1 MRPYL
6 PARVVLLLGL
16 IVVAIGFDSPVTSVS
31 ADGPALAAYYRVFTS
46 SVIDSTYLP
55 SWVSNIYG
63 HEDLDGDGNQ
73 DMLFLGGE
81 LEQPG
86 KTMFEPQP
94 GRILLGDG
102 NGGFRL
108 MPPDRFPVAALNTI
122 YPRKI
127 LFADFNADARP
138 DIFVA
143 TTGRDVTPSP
153 GEQNRLYL
161 STPDGRWEDATSRLP
176 ALNDRSHAAAAG
188 DVTGR
193 GIIDIFVGNGYQ
205 GQTRILPYMLLN
217 SGTGEFAL
225 SRDGLP
231 VKRGEL
237 LDSDLTRHLFN
248 GSTFA
253 DLDGD
258 GLPDLIVTATAS
270 NSGDAFRNT
279 TIFWNRQ
286 GMFVNDGVT
295 VLPEVTPFQQSHNDL
310 DARAIDF
317 TGDGLLDLVVVGTQG
332 GTQGSPAYYDGWFV
346 QLFVNQGN
354 RRFVEE
360 TYARLAPSDAAGGI
374 PGERSILAGIAPFW
388 ITPLDFDGNGTPD
401 FSVQFG
407 RGSQGT
413 MPLEVPIIWLNDG
426 TGRFSTLKVGDFVA
440 DADRVAMGHAHVVPT
455 RDGFSFFHAVV
466 TQGRGLQVRGVL
478 ATRPYRP
485 QR

>member
-1 MRPYL
+1 MRPYP
-6 PARVVLLLGL
+6 PARVALNLGL
-16 IVVAIGFDSPVTSVS
+16 VFVAIGFDSPRTAVS
-31 ADGPALAAYYRVFTS
+31 ADGPALGAYYKAFTS
-46 SVIDSTYLP
+46 PVIDSTYLP

-63 HEDLDGDGNQ
+63 NEDLDGDGNQ
-73 DMLFLGGE
+73 DLLILGGE
-81 LEQPG
+81 LVLPG
-86 KTMFEPQP
+86 KTAWEPQP
-94 GRILLGDG
+94 GRVLLGDG

-108 MPPDRFPVAALNTI
+108 MPPDRFPVATLNTVLA
-122 YPRKI
+122 RKI

-138 DIFVA
+138 DIFLA
-143 TTGRDVTPSP
+143 TTGWDVYPSP
-153 GEQNRLYL
+153 NEQNRLYL

-176 ALNDRSHAAAAG
+176 ALNDRTHAAAAG

-193 GIIDIFVGNGYQ
+193 GKIDIFVGNGYQ

-217 SGTGEFAL
+217 SGTGEFTL

-237 LDSDLTRHLFN
+237 LDSDLTGHLFN

-258 GLPDLIVTATAS
+258 GLPDLIVTAVAIDR
-270 NSGDAFRNT
+270 NNAFRKT

-286 GMFVNDGVT
+286 GMFANDNVT
-295 VLPEVTPFQQSHNDL
+295 ELPEVTPFQQSHQEM

-332 GTQGSPAYYDGWFV
+332 NPANYDGWFV

-360 TYARLAPSDAAGGI
+360 TDTRLAPSDAAGGI
-374 PGERSILAGIAPFW
+374 PGERSTLNGIWPMW

-401 FSVQFG
+401 FSIKFS
-407 RGSQGT
+407 RGSNPAGL
-413 MPLEVPIIWLNDG
+413 PLDLPIIWLNDG
-426 TGRFSTLKVGDFVA
+426 TGRYSTLKVGDIVA
-440 DADRVAMGHAHVVPT
+440 DADRVALAYAHVVQT
-455 RDGFSFFHAVV
+455 KDGYSFIHAVASP
-466 TQGRGLQVRGVL
+466 GFGGLRVRGIL
-478 ATRPYRP
+478 ATKPYRP